1 MLLVRDE
8 LERTATPGGH
18 AISVGV
24 FDGVHGGHRLLL
36 TRMLEEGRAR
46 GLTGGVVTF
55 HPHPIT
61 VIRPETPFSYIDSL
75 ERRVELLRALGVAFV
90 SVLTF
95 TSELQQVAA
104 EDFTRLLV
112 EAAGMR
118 VLVVGE
124 DFRLGRGGEGT
135 VDRLRAIGEE
145 QGFEVVAVPLLA
157 DDGAQDKI
165 SSTRI
170 RRALAAGRM
179 EEVGELLGRP
189 FAIRGPVLPGER
201 RGRLIGFPTLNVG
214 VSADRALPPH
224 GVYVTRA
231 LVDDRAYHA
240 VTNIGT
246 RPTFDGRSMT
256 LETHLLDFEGDLYGQ
271 VVTVELLHHL
281 REERRFDGIEAL
293 TAQIAR
299 DVEATRAWFGVRP

>member
-8 LERTATPGGH
+8 LRHSATPGDH
-18 AISVGV
+18 ALSIGV

-36 TRMLEEGRAR
+36 GRMQDEARTR

-61 VIRPETPFSYIDSL
+61 VTRPDVPFSYIESL
-75 ERRVELLRALGVAFV
+75 ERRVELLRDLGVAFV

-95 TSELQQVAA
+95 TSELQQVSA

-112 EAAGMR
+112 EEARMR
-118 VLVVGE
+118 LLVVGE

-135 VDRLRAIGEE
+135 VDRLRAIGAE

-157 DDGAQDKI
+157 DSAAQVKI
-165 SSTRI
+165 SSTRV
-170 RRALAAGRM
+170 REALAAGEM
-179 EEVGELLGRP
+179 ESVATLLGRP
-189 FAIRGPVLPGER
+189 YAIRGPVLHGEE
-201 RGRLIGFPTLNVG
+201 RGRKLGFPTLNIG
-214 VSADRALPPH
+214 VSADRALPPN

-231 LVDDRAYHA
+231 LVDDRTYAA

-246 RPTFDGRSMT
+246 RPTFDGT
-256 LETHLLDFEGDLYGQ
+256 TTTVETHLLDFAGDLYGH
-271 VVTVELLHHL
+271 VVTIELLRML
-281 REERRFDGIEAL
+281 RGEQRFDGIEAL

-299 DVEATRAWFGVRP
+299 DVHATRQWFA

>member
-8 LERTATPGGH
+8 LRHSATPGDH
-18 AISVGV
+18 ALSIGV

-36 TRMLEEGRAR
+36 GRMQDEARTR

-61 VIRPETPFSYIDSL
+61 VIRPDVPFSYIESL
-75 ERRVELLRALGVAFV
+75 ERRVELLRDLGVAFV

-95 TSELQQVAA
+95 TSELQQVSA

-112 EAAGMR
+112 EEARMR
-118 VLVVGE
+118 LLVVGE

-135 VDRLRAIGEE
+135 VDRLRAIGAE

-157 DDGAQDKI
+157 DSAAQVKI
-165 SSTRI
+165 SSTRV
-170 RRALAAGRM
+170 REALAAGEM
-179 EEVGELLGRP
+179 ESVATLLGRP
-189 FAIRGPVLPGER
+189 YAIRGPVLHGEE
-201 RGRLIGFPTLNVG
+201 RGRKLGFPTLNIG
-214 VSADRALPPH
+214 VSADRALPPN

-231 LVDDRAYHA
+231 LVDDRTYAA

-246 RPTFDGRSMT
+246 RPTFDGT
-256 LETHLLDFEGDLYGQ
+256 TTTVETHLLDFAGDLYGH
-271 VVTVELLHHL
+271 VVTIELLRML
-281 REERRFDGIEAL
+281 RGEQRFDGIEAL

-299 DVEATRAWFGVRP
+299 DVHATRQWFA